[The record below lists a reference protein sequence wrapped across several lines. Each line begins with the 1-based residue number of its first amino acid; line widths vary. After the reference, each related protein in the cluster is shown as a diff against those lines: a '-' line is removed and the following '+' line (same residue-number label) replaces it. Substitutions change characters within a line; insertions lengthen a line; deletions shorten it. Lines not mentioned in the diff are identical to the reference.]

1 MIMNNRNKRIAIAV
15 GSAAAVVAIAIGV
28 VFGTVGG
35 SSANDAKGQ
44 AAITMTMDALWPEGY
59 TTISNQTQKSDV
71 IVYGEVVKIDPGR
84 WNSPDGRDWTPKD
97 EMTVKL
103 IYTTFYVKPVE
114 MMKGKPKWGDPI
126 AFRVSGG
133 TVPGDDLIRASDDFG
148 SLEGLSVGDRV
159 LVFGAELPGKY
170 GDETSYTPDGY
181 WLVAETYSA
190 FLEHDDAF
198 KALGGAT
205 SPSEKG
211 STLAQMKA
219 SIEAALSL

>member
-1 MIMNNRNKRIAIAV
+1 MNNRNKRIAIVV

-44 AAITMTMDALWPEGY
+44 AAIMTVDAFWPAGA
-59 TTISNQTQKSDV
+59 TTISNQTQESDV

-114 MMKGKPKWGDPI
+114 MMKGTPKWGDPI

-133 TVPGDDLIRASDDFG
+133 AVPGGDVSMVSDDFG

-159 LVFGAELPGKY
+159 LVFGAEWPGAY

-190 FLEHDDAF
+190 FVQHDDAF

-205 SPSEKG
+205 SPSEKDL
-211 STLAQMKA
+211 TIAQMKA
-219 SIEAALSL
+219 SIEAALSR